1 MSTLEVVL
9 GLLVVV
15 AALATVARRL
25 GVPPPILMLLGGIA
39 LGFVPGLPA
48 IELDPNI
55 VFLVFLP
62 PLLYVAAVF
71 APLRD
76 YRANARPIGLLAI
89 GLVIVTAAAVGAVA
103 RLLVPTLGWAQA
115 FALGAIVAPPDAVAA
130 TSILQRIGVPRRVV
144 TILEGESLLND
155 ATALVTYRLALAAA
169 ASGAFSAG
177 DAVVS
182 FVAVAVGGVAVGLV
196 VGAVAAGIRLRL
208 RDTPVSITV
217 SILTPFAAYLA
228 AEGLGV
234 SGVLATVTA
243 GLYIGRR
250 LSVLSS
256 EDRIAGSA
264 VWQTINFVLN
274 GILFTLIGL
283 QLPSIIRGIGDL
295 QLGDAVGV
303 AATIALVVIV
313 VRFLWVF
320 PATFLPRWLG
330 GTVGAAE
337 TRASLRVL
345 TVVAWSGLR
354 GAVSL
359 AAALALPLSFP
370 HRDLLIFITF
380 CVIAVTLV
388 GQGLTLPALARR
400 LGVVA
405 TQDVEHEESHARAA
419 IAEAALAL
427 MPDLRTR
434 WSGHIEL
441 IDRLQADYEHRVQHA
456 EEHRDGELDEA
467 DRELFEHR
475 QLKQELID
483 AERQAAREMH
493 ARAAISDEV
502 LRRLERD
509 LDLAELRAGV

>member
-1 MSTLEVVL
+1 VSELEVVL

-15 AALATVARRL
+15 AALATVARRVA
-25 GVPPPILMLLGGIA
+25 VPPPILMLLGGIA
-39 LGFVPGLPA
+39 LGFAPGLPS

-76 YRANARPIGLLAI
+76 YKTNARAIGLLAI
-89 GLVIVTAAAVGAVA
+89 GLVLVTAAAVAAVA
-103 RLLVPTLGWAQA
+103 RSLIPGLGWAQA

-144 TILEGESLLND
+144 AILEGESLLND
-155 ATALVTYRLALAAA
+155 ATALVSYRLALAAA

-177 DAVVS
+177 DAVLS
-182 FVAVAVGGVAVGLV
+182 FFIVASGGIAVGLV
-196 VGAVAAGIRLRL
+196 VGAAAAGIRLRL

-217 SILTPFAAYLA
+217 SILTPFTAYLA
-228 AEGLGV
+228 AERLGV

-250 LSVLSS
+250 LAVLSS

-264 VWQTINFVLN
+264 VWQTINFLLN
-274 GILFTLIGL
+274 GILFTLIGM
-283 QLPSIIRGIGDL
+283 QLPAIIRSIGAL

-303 AATIALVVIV
+303 AAAVALVVIA
-313 VRFLWVF
+313 VRLIWVF
-320 PATFLPRWLG
+320 PANYLPRWLVG
-330 GTVGAAE
+330 GVGPNEPRPSPRVTVIVGWA
-337 TRASLRVL
+337 
-345 TVVAWSGLR
+345 GLR

-359 AAALALPLSFP
+359 AAALALPIQFQQ
-370 HRDLLIFITF
+370 RDLLIFVTF

-388 GQGLTLPALARR
+388 GQGLTLPALARS
-400 LGVVA
+400 LGVVS
-405 TQDVEHEESHARAA
+405 TQDVEHEEAHARAA
-419 IAEAALAL
+419 IAETALAL

-434 WSGHIEL
+434 WPGHIEL
-441 IDRLQADYEHRVQHA
+441 IDRLQAEYEHRAQHA
-456 EEHRDGELDEA
+456 EEHHEGELGAA
-467 DRELFEHR
+467 DTELFEHR

-493 ARAAISDEV
+493 GRGAVSDEV

>member
-1 MSTLEVVL
+1 MSALEVVL

-15 AALATVARRL
+15 AALATAARRL
-25 GVPPPILMLLGGIA
+25 AVPPPILMLLGGIA
-39 LGFVPGLPA
+39 LGFVPGLPP

-76 YRANARPIGLLAI
+76 YRTNARAIGLLAI
-89 GLVIVTAAAVGAVA
+89 GLVLVTAAAVAAVA
-103 RLLVPTLGWAQA
+103 RLLIPSLGWAQA

-144 TILEGESLLND
+144 AILEGESLLND
-155 ATALVTYRLALAAA
+155 ATALVSYRLALAAA

-177 DAVVS
+177 DAILS
-182 FVAVAVGGVAVGLV
+182 FLIVAIGGVAVGLV
-196 VGAVAAGIRLRL
+196 AGAAAAGIRLRL

-217 SILTPFAAYLA
+217 SILTPFGAYLA
-228 AEGLGV
+228 AERLGV

-250 LSVLSS
+250 LAVLSS

-264 VWQTINFVLN
+264 VWQTINFLLN
-274 GILFTLIGL
+274 GILFTLIGM
-283 QLPSIIRGIGDL
+283 QLPAIIRGLGAV
-295 QLGDAVGV
+295 QLGDALGV
-303 AATIALVVIV
+303 AAAVTLVVIV
-313 VRFLWVF
+313 VRFIWVF
-320 PATFLPRWLG
+320 PATYLPRWLVG
-330 GTVGAAE
+330 GVGPNE
-337 TRASLRVL
+337 PQPSPRISTI
-345 TVVAWSGLR
+345 VAWAGLR

-359 AAALALPLSFP
+359 AAALALPLQFQQ
-370 HRDLLIFITF
+370 RTLLIFITF
-380 CVIAVTLV
+380 CVIAATLI
-388 GQGLTLPALARR
+388 GQGLTLPALARW

-405 TQDVEHEESHARAA
+405 THDVAHEEAHARAA
-419 IAEAALAL
+419 IADTALAL
-427 MPDLRTR
+427 MPALRTR
-434 WSGHIEL
+434 WPGHIEL
-441 IDRLQADYEHRVQHA
+441 IDRLQVEYEHRAQHA
-456 EEHRDGELDEA
+456 EEHHEGELGEA

-483 AERQAAREMH
+483 TERQAAREMH
-493 ARAAISDEV
+493 GRGAISDEV

>member
-1 MSTLEVVL
+1 MSALEIVL

-25 GVPPPILMLLGGIA
+25 AVPAPILMLLGGIA
-39 LGFVPGLPA
+39 VGFVPGLPA
-48 IELDPNI
+48 IELDPSI

-76 YRANARPIGLLAI
+76 YRANAGAIGLLAI
-89 GLVIVTAAAVGAVA
+89 GLVIVTAAAVAAVA
-103 RLLVPTLGWAQA
+103 RLLIPTLGWAQA

-144 TILEGESLLND
+144 TILEGENLLND

-169 ASGAFSAG
+169 ASGGFSAG

-182 FVAVAVGGVAVGLV
+182 FIFVAVGGVAVGLAI
-196 VGAVAAGIRLRL
+196 GALAALIRLRL

-228 AEGLGV
+228 AERLGV
-234 SGVLATVTA
+234 SGVLATVTV

-250 LSVLSS
+250 ISGLSS

-274 GILFTLIGL
+274 GLLFTLVGL
-283 QLPSIIRGIGDL
+283 QLPAIIRG
-295 QLGDAVGV
+295 LGDVRPGEAVGL
-303 AATIALVVIV
+303 AAAIALVVIV

-320 PATFLPRWLG
+320 PAAYLPRWL
-330 GTVGAAE
+330 VGAFGPNAP
-337 TRASLRVL
+337 RPPPQVI

-359 AAALALPLSFP
+359 AAALALPLEFP
-370 HRDLLIFITF
+370 ARDLLIFITF

-388 GQGLTLPALARR
+388 GQGLTLPMLARR
-400 LGVVA
+400 LGVVS
-405 TQDVEHEESHARAA
+405 TQDADHEEAHARAA
-419 IAEAALAL
+419 IAEAALAS
-427 MPDLRTR
+427 MPELRSR
-434 WSGHIEL
+434 WAGHL
-441 IDRLQADYEHRVQHA
+441 
-456 EEHRDGELDEA
+456 
-467 DRELFEHR
+467 
-475 QLKQELID
+475 ELID

-493 ARAAISDEV
+493 ARAAISDDV